1 MLVRYQTALRPDT
14 TPCAT
19 GPTEC
24 QPVQR
29 GRNHTRIE
37 RIWEASAEPIN
48 AAGIAGLLPAPVAID
63 ESAAGSAEHPRGPPG
78 WPASDVRR

>member
-1 MLVRYQTALRPDT
+1 V
-14 TPCAT
+14 T

-37 RIWEASAEPIN
+37 WIWEAQ
-48 AAGIAGLLPAPVAID
+48 
-63 ESAAGSAEHPRGPPG
+63 
-78 WPASDVRR
+78 